1 MIKIKSV
8 EIYSNDEKKRV
19 PPKYATRRDVY
30 ILDGMDITEHFVE
43 RGNWKSESKE
53 AYIIKY
59 DRDATEEFREEEHPR
74 EEDGKFTDKGGGVG
88 KKAKTRRRRKSRS
101 KTPKYIPKKYDTP
114 FSWRDTSKPLS
125 SKQKFNYRSRKHDIK
140 TYRSKGKNYPLA
152 IHISDEMNPE
162 LVKIFTDFW
171 NTNSQVK
178 AMIKH
183 IDYLGLIKQKNP
195 KDGGV
200 WYPDQKK
207 IIIYDYPSQTPPY
220 FKSTIVH
227 EIVGHTYWDLA
238 REWYRNDLIEFNE
251 LANKMPPVNQY
262 CKDGLEKHGWKEM
275 NDETSR
281 QLRALDRKYG
291 IKEDE
296 YGYSNLEE
304 QLWGDDLEKYKEDH
318 AKIIDGKFIGNPSNE
333 YMNRDSSSMTRY
345 ANEQHSA
352 ITEIMYDTLKDNI
365 GEGADR
371 VLIGKEDKEKLKV
384 LWRKL
389 HPTFP
394 QKVGESW
401 NIFNEAFVEDEHPRD
416 EDGKFSD
423 KGSFKS
429 SHPDFKVSK
438 LEDIRPETL
447 AVIKKAWNDVPDEFK
462 KGVRDLQLLEHGSD
476 NMYKVGGYTRGSLKI
491 YDNMFKKPDDFISTV
506 KHELAHSWWDSTSS
520 DEYGND
526 LESPAQDKFR
536 AFVDTIGEAPTDYT
550 NKFKFGGNGNYGD
563 WGRNRINK
571 ENGFKYPEIFYNEI
585 HSDVTAYVLGSSPHT
600 NVNEDIM
607 KKMVVAWKELHPKS
621 SESEFKEDEHPRGQ
635 PDNAGQFVSKGGG
648 SSKDAIH
655 GEKVKKY
662 ESTLDIEQKKEDVDK
677 AVNIESK
684 VIGGVYDFIKDKS
697 YKDKIK
703 WVETQG
709 SFAKGTDLGSSDLDI
724 FIGFDY
730 SLSIDEIQEITL
742 DIGKN
747 VLNPISDSGKY
758 KIKHG
763 ADKDYPE
770 SYVDGIEVQII
781 GTSDV
786 TLDQIRKGYD
796 EGGMKTA
803 TDRTP
808 HHTRFMKKALR
819 GKEQEVRKLKRFFK
833 DSGVYDSSMAK
844 QGFSGFSTEVLI
856 HNLGSF
862 AKVIGYFANFV
873 KGSVVGNTDR
883 KFNTPLVMVDPL
895 DPNRN
900 LASAF
905 SHSEKDGNI
914 APNKNLA
921 RLIKSAKSLVKT
933 GKLPKITKEKLPSVS
948 VSFHVDNTI
957 DNNEV
962 FGQLYSSALSMS
974 ATLKRNG
981 YIVKSPK
988 DKITK
993 DFTVDVPRINVDYDE
1008 DSGKATLN
1016 FALDNFD
1023 KKYRYVGGISEDL
1036 SDDKLKAFYD
1046 NHKGEKLVKK
1056 NGRIYAEQ
1064 ENEYP
1069 TAEKL
1074 MKAIVSGEKKNSTV
1088 GKLEKYIKQAVI
1100 SKDDRE
1106 YENITDKP
1114 SSTEGLS
1121 KILNTNDYI
1130 KEDDVRQLAKDLLEA
1145 EGY

>member
-43 RGNWKSESKE
+43 RGNWESESKE

-140 TYRSKGKNYPLA
+140 TYRSKGKNYPQT
-152 IHISDEMNPE
+152 IHISDETNPE

-171 NTNSQVK
+171 NTDPSVK

-183 IDYLGLIKQKNP
+183 INYLGLVKQKNP
-195 KDGGV
+195 KWGGV
-200 WYPDQKK
+200 WFTDDKK

-227 EIVGHTYWDLA
+227 EIVGHTFWDLA
-238 REWYRNDLIEFNE
+238 REWYRSDLIEFNE

-262 CKDGLEKHGWKEM
+262 CKDGLEKHGWKEI
-275 NDETSR
+275 NNETNS

-291 IKEDE
+291 IKEDK
-296 YGYSNLEE
+296 YGDAYEE
-304 QLWGDDLEKYKEDH
+304 QLWGDNLKKYEKELNE
-318 AKIIDGKFIGNPSNE
+318 INDGKFIGNPSNE
-333 YMNRDSSSMTRY
+333 FMNRDSSSMTKY

-352 ITEIMYDTLKDNI
+352 ITEMMYDTLKDSV
-365 GEGADR
+365 EKGADR
-371 VLIGKEDKEKLKV
+371 VLIGNEDFEKMKV
-384 LWRKL
+384 LWLKL
-389 HPTFP
+389 HPKFP
-394 QKVGESW
+394 QKSGESW
-401 NIFNEAFVEDEHPRD
+401 NPFNEAFV
-416 EDGKFSD
+416 
-423 KGSFKS
+423 
-429 SHPDFKVSK
+429 
-438 LEDIRPETL
+438 
-447 AVIKKAWNDVPDEFK
+447 
-462 KGVRDLQLLEHGSD
+462 
-476 NMYKVGGYTRGSLKI
+476 
-491 YDNMFKKPDDFISTV
+491 
-506 KHELAHSWWDSTSS
+506 
-520 DEYGND
+520 
-526 LESPAQDKFR
+526 
-536 AFVDTIGEAPTDYT
+536 
-550 NKFKFGGNGNYGD
+550 
-563 WGRNRINK
+563 
-571 ENGFKYPEIFYNEI
+571 
-585 HSDVTAYVLGSSPHT
+585 
-600 NVNEDIM
+600 
-607 KKMVVAWKELHPKS
+607 
-621 SESEFKEDEHPRGQ
+621 EDEHPRGQ

-662 ESTLDIEQKKEDVDK
+662 EATLDIEQKKEDVDK

-786 TLDQIRKGYD
+786 TLDQIRKGFD

-808 HHTRFMKKALR
+808 HHTRFMKKALK

-914 APNKNLA
+914 APNKNLG

-1069 TAEKL
+1069 TAESL

-1088 GKLEKYIKQAVI
+1088 GKLERYIKQAVI
-1100 SKDDRE
+1100 SKKDME

-1114 SSTEGLS
+1114 SSTESLS